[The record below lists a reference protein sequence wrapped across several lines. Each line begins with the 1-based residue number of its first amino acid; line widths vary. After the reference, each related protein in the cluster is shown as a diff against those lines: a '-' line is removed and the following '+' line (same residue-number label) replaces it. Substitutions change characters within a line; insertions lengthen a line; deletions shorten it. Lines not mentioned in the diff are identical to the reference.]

1 MDKKVLTQYAILLI
15 IVFLI
20 SYVYLNYFKES
31 VEEVKEINSDKKI
44 ENNFPKTS
52 KDIITDLLYSSID
65 REGNKYKINS
75 KEGVI
80 DSENRNV
87 IIMQYVEAEITLING
102 EKIYISSKKA
112 RYNNDNFNTSFQG
125 SVKMNY
131 NYHFVNSENLDLS
144 LENKEA
150 KLYNQVVY
158 ENKNSK
164 LMVDVIFVDL
174 LNMST
179 KLFMENK
186 NKNILVKSVI
196 NNGNN

>member
-31 VEEVKEINSDKKI
+31 VEEVKEISSDKKI
-44 ENNFPKTS
+44 ENNLPKTS

>member
-44 ENNFPKTS
+44 ENNLPKTS

-164 LMVDVIFVDL
+164 LMADVIFVDL

>member
-44 ENNFPKTS
+44 ENNLPKTS

-87 IIMQYVEAEITLING
+87 IIMQYVTAEITLING

>member
-44 ENNFPKTS
+44 ENNLPKTS

>member
-44 ENNFPKTS
+44 ENNLPKTS

-80 DSENRNV
+80 DSENRNI
-87 IIMQYVEAEITLING
+87 IIMQYVAAEITLING

-144 LENKEA
+144 FENKEA

>member
-1 MDKKVLTQYAILLI
+1 MDKKVLIQYAILLI
-15 IVFLI
+15 ILFLI
-20 SYVYLNYFKES
+20 SYVYLNYFKPS
-31 VEEVKEINSDKKI
+31 VDEVKEINNDEKI
-44 ENNFPKTS
+44 EKNFPKTS
-52 KDIITDLLYSSID
+52 KDIINDLLYSSID
-65 REGNKYKINS
+65 RKGNKYKINS

-87 IIMQYVEAEITLING
+87 IIMQYVTAEISLING

-112 RYNNDNFNTSFQG
+112 RYNNDNFDTSFQG

-144 LENKEA
+144 FENQEA

-158 ENKNSK
+158 ENNNSK
-164 LMVDVIFVDL
+164 LIVDIIFVDL

-179 KLFMENK
+179 KLFMDNK
-186 NKNILVKSVI
+186 NKNILVKSVF

>member
-44 ENNFPKTS
+44 ENNLPKTS

-144 LENKEA
+144 FENQEA

-164 LMVDVIFVDL
+164 LIVDIIFVDL

-186 NKNILVKSVI
+186 NKNILVKSVF

>member
-87 IIMQYVEAEITLING
+87 IIMQYVTAEITLING

>member
-1 MDKKVLTQYAILLI
+1 
-15 IVFLI
+15 
-20 SYVYLNYFKES
+20 
-31 VEEVKEINSDKKI
+31 
-44 ENNFPKTS
+44 
-52 KDIITDLLYSSID
+52 
-65 REGNKYKINS
+65 
-75 KEGVI
+75 
-80 DSENRNV
+80 
-87 IIMQYVEAEITLING
+87 MQYVTAEITLING

>member
-31 VEEVKEINSDKKI
+31 VEVVKEINSDKKI

-87 IIMQYVEAEITLING
+87 IIMQYVTAEITLING

>member
-44 ENNFPKTS
+44 ENNLPKTS

-80 DSENRNV
+80 DSENRNI
-87 IIMQYVEAEITLING
+87 IIMQYVAAEITLING